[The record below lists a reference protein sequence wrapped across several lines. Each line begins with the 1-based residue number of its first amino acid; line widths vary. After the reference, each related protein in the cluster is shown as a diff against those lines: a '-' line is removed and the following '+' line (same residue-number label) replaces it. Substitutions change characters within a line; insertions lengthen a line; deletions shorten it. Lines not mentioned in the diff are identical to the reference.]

1 MGIVDKALG
10 GKAQNEAPPQQGQVA
25 AGNAGGWNDDKVL
38 QTATMLAFET
48 LYSQGGA
55 QALEERLAGSQDLM
69 ADMADIAVNVIRS
82 ALAKA
87 QANGRTI
94 PPDALQK
101 LAMTLIFEVLQVAGI
116 MGLVQEQQAKPMAQ
130 QMLPMVMQG
139 VAQPSAAGRIGG
151 KAPAGQPAQQGG
163 LVNQAM
169 TGGAQ

>member
-10 GKAQNEAPPQQGQVA
+10 RDAAQGQEQAPA
-25 AGNAGGWNDDKVL
+25 AGGNAASDWNGDKVL

-55 QALEERLAGSQDLM
+55 QALEERLAGSQDPA
-69 ADMADIAVNVIRS
+69 ADMVDIAVNVIRS

-101 LAMTLIFEVLQVAGI
+101 LAMTLIFEVLQAAGI

-130 QMLPMVMQG
+130 QMLPLVMQG
-139 VAQPSAAGRIGG
+139 VAQAGATGQIGG
-151 KAPAGQPAQQGG
+151 KEPAGQPAQPGGG
-163 LVNQAM
+163 LVGNAIA
-169 TGGAQ
+169 GGAR